1 MKITLYKKAPIC
13 PKCKVP
19 MQFESMTY
27 SDKIQ
32 KKVDCENHKWLL
44 ERKEEMSYRK
54 GKYFYYEK
62 CEKCGETRMVT
73 ESEREINSYTGFF
86 YLYDASLYRCPK
98 CLDLYKIEGEDKH
111 E

>member
-1 MKITLYKKAPIC
+1 MKITLYKKAPKC

-62 CEKCGETRMVT
+62 CEKSIVIPDFSIFMMLVY
-73 ESEREINSYTGFF
+73 IVVLNV
-86 YLYDASLYRCPK
+86 
-98 CLDLYKIEGEDKH
+98 
-111 E
+111 